1 MAKRIHE
8 GYIGIASAGLI
19 RRTQEEEHALM
30 AALSAQRR
38 QLELLRQG
46 GRLSEDLSE
55 RLATELD
62 IDMMG
67 ALRETDRLT
76 GVGED

>member
-1 MAKRIHE
+1 
-8 GYIGIASAGLI
+8 
-19 RRTQEEEHALM
+19 M